1 MLKNQ
6 EYQAKEKQF
15 DKHTTNNNDGIH
27 NEGTDRK
34 HFYIKVLIVFL
45 SQVFILNLVF
55 YTFYYIPVLNQWIG
69 QHIWS
74 MYLLCLLNGYNA
86 VILLKIPNIERFFP
100 LNVIILS
107 VFTIF
112 HSSIVV
118 NITYQNGAVDDAIS
132 FIIVLITSMILFVI
146 TTKYSYDIT
155 VFFYQ
160 YFFVFVVPLLFTPIF
175 ILIFTFVGFEIL
187 TSKLFMVFTFIHFQ
201 FFTIM
206 TVQTLQG
213 GHDVEVE
220 VEDYVLGSMQMFIV
234 ILCSSLSLSTLFE
247 RDSIKEYD
255 FLKTI
260 FLVFN
265 IALVYFS
272 IMINETNLKSK
283 LRSNMNRITH

>member
-1 MLKNQ
+1 
-6 EYQAKEKQF
+6 
-15 DKHTTNNNDGIH
+15 
-27 NEGTDRK
+27 
-34 HFYIKVLIVFL
+34 
-45 SQVFILNLVF
+45 
-55 YTFYYIPVLNQWIG
+55 
-69 QHIWS
+69 

-187 TSKLFMVFTFIHFQ
+187 TSKLFIVFTFIHFQ
-201 FFTIM
+201 FVSYID
-206 TVQTLQG
+206 LI
-213 GHDVEVE
+213 HD
-220 VEDYVLGSMQMFIV
+220 LRFLFIY
-234 ILCSSLSLSTLFE
+234 IT
-247 RDSIKEYD
+247 
-255 FLKTI
+255 FL
-260 FLVFN
+260 
-265 IALVYFS
+265 A
-272 IMINETNLKSK
+272 
-283 LRSNMNRITH
+283 